1 MDMKVKAI
9 LLAGGHGSRLYPFTK
24 YTQKTLLPLHERP
37 VIDYA
42 LGTIRRAGIKDI
54 TIVSNEFIGQ
64 IAKHIGGG
72 LPGER
77 IHYVLEEKPT
87 GVANALN
94 LARVYNEG
102 CRLLIYFSD
111 NITTAELGD
120 EVTLFREAD
129 SAPGCILLAREEDN
143 PEAFGVA
150 VLNEAGDVID
160 IVEKPKHPPSNLAI
174 GGIYIYDERFW
185 SFLDEGVDEKND
197 AFSISDV
204 NRRYVKDKSA
214 RLITVGEDTWV
225 DCGTPDS
232 LLHASQMAKDG
243 KLNPRPFRN

>member
-1 MDMKVKAI
+1 M
-9 LLAGGHGSRLYPFTK
+9 
-24 YTQKTLLPLHERP
+24 HERP

-64 IAKHIGGG
+64 IAKHVGGG

-87 GVANALN
+87 GVADALN
-94 LARVYNEG
+94 LARDYNED
-102 CRLLIYFSD
+102 CRLLVYFSD
-111 NITTAELGD
+111 NITTAELRD
-120 EVTLFREAD
+120 EVAAFRESD
-129 SAPGCILLAREEDN
+129 RDPGCILLAREENN

-150 VLNEAGDVID
+150 VLDELGQVVD
-160 IVEKPKHPPSNLAI
+160 IVEKPKNPPSNLAI
-174 GGIYIYDERFW
+174 GGIYMYDERFW
-185 SFLDEGVDEKND
+185 SFLDEGVEERGG

-204 NRRYVKDKSA
+204 NRRYVKKKSA
-214 RLITVGEDTWV
+214 QLITVGEDTWV